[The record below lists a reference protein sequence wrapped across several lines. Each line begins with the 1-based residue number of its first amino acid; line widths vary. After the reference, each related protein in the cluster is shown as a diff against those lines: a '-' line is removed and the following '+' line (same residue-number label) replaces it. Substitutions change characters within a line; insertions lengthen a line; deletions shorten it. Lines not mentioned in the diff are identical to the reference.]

1 MYYASIALHGSGLTN
16 QIFSLIKS
24 IIIAHK
30 QNYKVIVVDHFL
42 NDYEKNNY
50 TPISQI
56 FNIDK
61 INIFLKNNYDIII
74 IDKYD
79 IRNIELSYVKYGTD
93 QINIDLTHS
102 FKEKFKD
109 NGLFIQKNT
118 ILNDIHGDPCPGV
131 TKNLFISYTI
141 NNYII
146 EEKYNEYLQENI
158 CINILNSEYKN
169 NFWWIHTNNNNMF
182 EKILMN
188 IEYTNHFIDKSQQIM
203 LKNIN
208 GNDKVNIIHLRLEDD
223 SINHWSKMNHMTKTE
238 FKIYIEN
245 KYIKLI
251 TLYINKNDNNII
263 LSQSLSNRVI
273 DYLKENNY
281 KYIFS
286 DKFFEDREKNAIV
299 DLLLYKKCNN
309 TFIGNFHP
317 EYLNGS
323 TFSYYISVLLKSN
336 IKQILVDLDNISHDE
351 CIYYR

>member
-30 QNYKVIVVDHFL
+30 QNYKVIVVYHFL

-79 IRNIELSYVKYGTD
+79 IRNIELSYVTYGTD
-93 QINIDLTHS
+93 QINIYLTHY

-141 NNYII
+141 
-146 EEKYNEYLQENI
+146 
-158 CINILNSEYKN
+158 
-169 NFWWIHTNNNNMF
+169 
-182 EKILMN
+182 
-188 IEYTNHFIDKSQQIM
+188 
-203 LKNIN
+203 
-208 GNDKVNIIHLRLEDD
+208 
-223 SINHWSKMNHMTKTE
+223 
-238 FKIYIEN
+238 
-245 KYIKLI
+245 
-251 TLYINKNDNNII
+251 
-263 LSQSLSNRVI
+263 
-273 DYLKENNY
+273 
-281 KYIFS
+281 
-286 DKFFEDREKNAIV
+286 
-299 DLLLYKKCNN
+299 
-309 TFIGNFHP
+309 
-317 EYLNGS
+317 
-323 TFSYYISVLLKSN
+323 
-336 IKQILVDLDNISHDE
+336 IKQK
-351 CIYYR
+351 